1 MSLPLFIMEGII
13 MNVAVDIL
21 SFVIGVVVG
30 WLLKVA
36 ASGISM
42 PSIGVEHTDDSPIS
56 AVVSNFAEK
65 NKLIFSELDEMGGFV
80 NNYKKANDDGGLTKN
95 EVDELCSLFYS
106 FDKKLRDV

>member
-1 MSLPLFIMEGII
+1 

-21 SFVIGVVVG
+21 SFAIGVVVG
-30 WLLKVA
+30 WVFKVA

-42 PSIGVEHTDDSPIS
+42 RSLGVEQHTDDSPIS
-56 AVVSNFAEK
+56 AVVSSFAEK

-80 NNYKKANDDGGLTKN
+80 NNYKKANEDGGLTKN